1 MFKDPDLERLRLQ
14 GHVDE
19 LVGQVKGGKEA
30 TVYLMRRGDELL
42 AAKVYADLESRS
54 FRNDARYWSGVHI
67 ADKRVERAM
76 RKHSRTGR
84 AAQHGIWVMREYI
97 NLWRLHEA
105 GVRVPR
111 PAIGPSAKECAEAGS
126 VVLMEFIGEGDQP
139 APRLSDVKL
148 DGAEAQAALEQ
159 SVQIL
164 LALARMGLV
173 HGDLSTYNLLW
184 HEGQVVLIDVPQVI
198 DVRSAQREA
207 EELLARDVD
216 SLLTS
221 FRRHRVELPAEELLS
236 QALTLLRARTTG
248 GQDD

>member
-1 MFKDPDLERLRLQ
+1 
-14 GHVDE
+14 VDE

-76 RKHSRTGR
+76 RRRSRTGR

-126 VVLMEFIGEGDQP
+126 VVLMEFIGAGDQP

-148 DGAEAQAALEQ
+148 DEAEARSALEQ
-159 SVQIL
+159 SVEIL

-173 HGDLSTYNLLW
+173 HGDFSTYNLLW
-184 HEGQVVLIDVPQVI
+184 HEEQVVLIDVPQVI

-207 EELLARDVD
+207 EELLVRDVE
-216 SLLTS
+216 SLQTS

>member
-1 MFKDPDLERLRLQ
+1 M
-14 GHVDE
+14 DE

-42 AAKVYADLESRS
+42 AAKVYAALESRS

-76 RKHSRTGR
+76 RRRSRTGR
-84 AAQHGIWVMREYI
+84 AAPHGICVMREYI

-105 GVRVPR
+105 GGPVPR

-126 VVLMEFIGEGDQP
+126 VVLMEFIGVGDQP

-148 DGAEAQAALEQ
+148 EGPEARSALEQ
-159 SVQIL
+159 SMQIL
-164 LALARMGLV
+164 LALARLGLV

-184 HEGQVVLIDVPQVI
+184 HEERVVLIDVPQVI

-236 QALTLLRARTTG
+236 QALPLLRARPTG